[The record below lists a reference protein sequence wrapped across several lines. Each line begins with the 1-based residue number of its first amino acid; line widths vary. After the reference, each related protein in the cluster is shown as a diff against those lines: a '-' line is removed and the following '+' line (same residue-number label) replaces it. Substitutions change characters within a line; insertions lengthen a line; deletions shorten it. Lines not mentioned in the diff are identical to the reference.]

1 VVFSFGLE
9 VGGFLGVILS
19 AGYVYFE
26 IGKFATPQVPTS
38 RFNESK
44 ALVAYVV
51 GLFVGIPLA
60 LVWIFFE
67 VSVAG
72 GNAISA
78 VIDVV
83 LLAVAGELAQTAL
96 LRTHFFGFTPAD
108 PFYALTMRAGIGG
121 LLTLGTIAEYLGG
134 SVTPI
139 GIALA
144 GVQSVALVSIQV
156 TAGLRGLLPVPT
168 ASSVLRQR
176 LASLF
181 LQVVLFLL
189 VALGEYYGADYGLAG
204 AALAIAGA
212 AYLYWDARPT
222 VLSPYRARA
231 PPTASPTATGRFDR
245 LPSGNGKRKRQN

>member
-1 VVFSFGLE
+1 MFSFGLE

-19 AGYVYFE
+19 AGFVYFE
-26 IGKFATPQVPTS
+26 VGKFAAPQVPIS

-44 ALVAYVV
+44 ALMAYVV

-78 VIDVV
+78 IIDVV
-83 LLAVAGELAQTAL
+83 LLAVAGELAQTAI

-108 PFYALTMRAGIGG
+108 PFYVLAMRAGIGG

-134 SVTPI
+134 HVTPLGI
-139 GIALA
+139 GLA
-144 GVQSVALVSIQV
+144 VVQSVALVLIQV

-168 ASSVLRQR
+168 ASSVIRQR

-189 VALGEYYGADYGLAG
+189 AALGEYYGTYYGLAG
-204 AALAIAGA
+204 AGLAIAGA

-222 VLSPYRARA
+222 VLAPARPRA
-231 PPTASPTATGRFDR
+231 PATAAPAGPSRFDR
-245 LPSGNGKRKRQN
+245 LPSGPGKRKSP

>member
-1 VVFSFGLE
+1 VFTLGLE
-9 VGGFLGVILS
+9 IGGFLGVLLS

-44 ALVAYVV
+44 ALAAYVV

-78 VIDVV
+78 IIDVV
-83 LLAVAGELAQTAL
+83 LLAVGGQLAQTVL

-108 PFYALTMRAGIGG
+108 PFYALAMRAGIGG
-121 LLTLGTIAEYLGG
+121 LLTVGTVAEYLAGT
-134 SVTPI
+134 VTPL

-144 GVQSVALVSIQV
+144 ATQSAALVLIQV
-156 TAGLRGLLPVPT
+156 TGGLRDLLPVPT

-176 LASLF
+176 LTSLF
-181 LQVVLFLL
+181 LVVVLYLL
-189 VALGEYYGADYGLAG
+189 TALGEYYGTFYGLVG

-212 AYLYWDARPT
+212 AFLYWDARPT
-222 VLSPYRARA
+222 VLAPARPRAA
-231 PPTASPTATGRFDR
+231 AAGTPATASRFDR
-245 LPSGNGKRKRQN
+245 LPSGDGKRKRS

>member
-1 VVFSFGLE
+1 VFTFGLE

-19 AGYVYFE
+19 AGFVYIE
-26 IGKFATPQVPTS
+26 VGKFATPQVPTS

-51 GLFVGIPLA
+51 GLFLGIPLA

-67 VSVAG
+67 VSIAG
-72 GNAISA
+72 GNAVSA
-78 VIDVV
+78 LLDVV
-83 LLAVAGELAQTAL
+83 LLVVGGEIAQTAL

-121 LLTLGTIAEYLGG
+121 LLTVGTMAEYLSG
-134 SVTPI
+134 SVTPL

-144 GVQSVALVSIQV
+144 VIQSAGLVLVEV

-176 LASLF
+176 VASLF
-181 LQVVLFLL
+181 LQLVLFLL
-189 VALGEYYGADYGLAG
+189 LALGGYYGQLYGLAG
-204 AALAIAGA
+204 AFLAIAGA
-212 AYLYWDARPT
+212 GFLYWDARPS
-222 VLSPYRARA
+222 VLAPARTRPAAGTTPAA
-231 PPTASPTATGRFDR
+231 PSRFDR
-245 LPSGNGKRKRQN
+245 LSSEDGKRKRQ

>member
-1 VVFSFGLE
+1 VVFTIGLE
-9 VGGFLGVILS
+9 IGGFLGVLLS
-19 AGYVYFE
+19 AGFVYFE
-26 IGKFATPQVPTS
+26 VGKFAAPQVPTS

-44 ALVAYVV
+44 ALAAYVV
-51 GLFVGIPLA
+51 GLFVGVPLA

-78 VIDVV
+78 LIDVV
-83 LLAVAGELAQTAL
+83 LLAAAGEVAQTML

-108 PFYALTMRAGIGG
+108 PFYALSMRAGIGG

-134 SVTPI
+134 KVTVL

-144 GVQSVALVSIQV
+144 VAQSVALLLIQV
-156 TAGLRGLLPVPT
+156 TAGLRDQLPVPT

-176 LASLF
+176 LAALF
-181 LQVVLFLL
+181 LVIVLYVLT
-189 VALGEYYGADYGLAG
+189 ALGEYYGVLYGLAG

-212 AYLYWDARPT
+212 AFLYWDARPT
-222 VLSPYRARA
+222 VLAPSRPRA
-231 PPTASPTATGRFDR
+231 PPTATPAAASRFDR
-245 LPSGNGKRKRQN
+245 FPSGTKKRKSP

>member
-9 VGGFLGVILS
+9 VGGFLGVIFS

-44 ALVAYVV
+44 ALIAYVV

-83 LLAVAGELAQTAL
+83 LLAVAGEIAQTAV

-108 PFYALTMRAGIGG
+108 PFYALTMRAGVGG

-134 SVTPI
+134 TVTPL
-139 GIALA
+139 GITLA
-144 GVQSVALVSIQV
+144 VLQSVALVLIQV

-168 ASSVLRQR
+168 ASSVIRQR

-181 LQVVLFLL
+181 LQVILFFLA
-189 VALGEYYGADYGLAG
+189 ALGEYYGTYYGLIGAG
-204 AALAIAGA
+204 LAIAGA

-222 VLSPYRARA
+222 VLRPTRPPIA
-231 PPTASPTATGRFDR
+231 PSATPAAASRFDR
-245 LPSGNGKRKRQN
+245 LPSGSGKRKRQN

>member
-1 VVFSFGLE
+1 VFSFGLE
-9 VGGFLGVILS
+9 AGGFLGVLLS

-67 VSVAG
+67 VAVAG
-72 GNAISA
+72 ASA
-78 VIDVV
+78 VSAIIDVV
-83 LLAVAGELAQTAL
+83 LLVVGGELAQTAL

-121 LLTLGTIAEYLGG
+121 LLTVGTIAEYLGG
-134 SVTPI
+134 GTVTPL

-144 GVQSVALVSIQV
+144 VTQSAALVLIQV
-156 TAGLRGLLPVPT
+156 AAGLRGLLPVPT
-168 ASSVLRQR
+168 AYSVLRQR

-189 VALGEYYGADYGLAG
+189 AASGQYYGTLYGLAG
-204 AALAIAGA
+204 AGLAIGGSSF
-212 AYLYWDARPT
+212 LYWDARPT
-222 VLSPYRARA
+222 VLA
-231 PPTASPTATGRFDR
+231 PPRRGPPALVGPAATSRFDR
-245 LPSGNGKRKRQN
+245 LPPRNRKPKRP

>member
-1 VVFSFGLE
+1 MFTLGLE
-9 VGGFLGVILS
+9 VGGFLGVLLS
-19 AGYVYFE
+19 AGYVYLE

-44 ALVAYVV
+44 ALAAYIV

-78 VIDVV
+78 IIDVV
-83 LLAVAGELAQTAL
+83 LLAVGGQLAQTVL

-108 PFYALTMRAGIGG
+108 PFYALAMRAGIGG
-121 LLTLGTIAEYLGG
+121 LLTLGTVAEYLGG
-134 SVTPI
+134 TVTPL

-144 GVQSVALVSIQV
+144 ATQSVALVLIQV
-156 TAGLRGLLPVPT
+156 TGGLRDLLPVPT
-168 ASSVLRQR
+168 ASSVPRQR

-181 LQVVLFLL
+181 LVVVLYLL
-189 VALGEYYGADYGLAG
+189 TALGEYYGTLYGLVG

-212 AYLYWDARPT
+212 AFLYWDARPT
-222 VLSPYRARA
+222 VLAPTRPRAA
-231 PPTASPTATGRFDR
+231 AAATPAAASRFDR
-245 LPSGNGKRKRQN
+245 LPSGDGKRKRS

>member
-1 VVFSFGLE
+1 MFSFGLE
-9 VGGFLGVILS
+9 AGGFLGVLLS
-19 AGYVYFE
+19 AGFIYFE

-67 VSVAG
+67 VAVAG
-72 GNAISA
+72 ASA
-78 VIDVV
+78 VSAIIDVV
-83 LLAVAGELAQTAL
+83 LLVVGGELAQTAL

-108 PFYALTMRAGIGG
+108 PFYALTLRAGIGG
-121 LLTLGTIAEYLGG
+121 LLTVGTIAEYLGG
-134 SVTPI
+134 GTVTPL

-144 GVQSVALVSIQV
+144 VTQSAALVLIQV
-156 TAGLRGLLPVPT
+156 AAGLRGLLPVPT
-168 ASSVLRQR
+168 AYSVLRQR

-189 VALGEYYGADYGLAG
+189 VASGLYYGTLYGLAG
-204 AALAIAGA
+204 AALAIGGA
-212 AYLYWDARPT
+212 SFLYWDARPT
-222 VLSPYRARA
+222 VLAPPRRA
-231 PPTASPTATGRFDR
+231 PSALAGPAATSRFDR
-245 LPSGNGKRKRQN
+245 LPPGNRKQRRQ

>member
-1 VVFSFGLE
+1 MVFTLGLE
-9 VGGFLGVILS
+9 VGGFLGVLLS
-19 AGYVYFE
+19 AGYVYLE

-44 ALVAYVV
+44 ALAAYVV
-51 GLFVGIPLA
+51 GLFVGVPLA

-78 VIDVV
+78 IIDVV
-83 LLAVAGELAQTAL
+83 LLAVGGQLAQTVL

-108 PFYALTMRAGIGG
+108 PFYALAMRAGIGG
-121 LLTLGTIAEYLGG
+121 LLTLGTVAEYLGG
-134 SVTPI
+134 TVTPL

-144 GVQSVALVSIQV
+144 ATQSVALVLIQV
-156 TAGLRGLLPVPT
+156 TGGLRDLLPVPT
-168 ASSVLRQR
+168 ASSVPRQR

-181 LQVVLFLL
+181 LVVVLYLL
-189 VALGEYYGADYGLAG
+189 TALGEYYGTLYGLVG

-212 AYLYWDARPT
+212 AFLYWDARPT
-222 VLSPYRARA
+222 VLA
-231 PPTASPTATGRFDR
+231 PT
-245 LPSGNGKRKRQN
+245 